1 MNINTNSLFAQM
13 QNMSLGN
20 SSLENSSSLQ
30 NTSFEKMGNSFA
42 MGDNAVP
49 EVNKSSR
56 NFGDLLK
63 DAVNTVNDIQ
73 KDAGTKKMAFEMG
86 DRSITLADTMVA
98 SAKAGIAFD
107 ATVQVRNKFVE
118 AYKEIM
124 NMPV

>member
-1 MNINTNSLFAQM
+1 MDINTNSLYAQM

-20 SSLENSSSLQ
+20 SSLQS
-30 NTSFEKMGNSFA
+30 TSFEKMGNSLA
-42 MGDNAVP
+42 IGDNAAP
-49 EVNKSSR
+49 AVNKSAS
-56 NFGDLLK
+56 NFGDMLK

-73 KDAGTKKMAFEMG
+73 KDAGAKKIAFEMG
-86 DRSITLADTMVA
+86 DRSVTLADTMIA
-98 SAKAGIAFD
+98 SSKAGLAFD